1 MKITIFGA
9 GYVGLSLA
17 ALFLDSHEVSIVE
30 TDLSKIKKLKQKIS
44 PLEDADIQ
52 DILKN
57 SKKNLQVYSKI
68 PKENKTDLIVLCLPT
83 NYDSKSNNF
92 DTSIIE
98 SAVKLLLQDTTNT
111 APILIKSTVPV
122 GFTDLLNKKLDT
134 NRIYFS
140 PEFLREGSSLKDN
153 LYPSRIIVGGED
165 ANSKMIGELFFSAAK
180 NKPELIYMGNTEAES
195 VKLFS
200 NTYLAL
206 RVAFFN
212 ELDSYCMNKNIDAD
226 LVVKGVSSDERIGN
240 FYNNPSFGYGGY
252 CLPKDTKQ
260 MLANYE
266 NIPQNLIKAIV
277 ESNSTRKDV
286 IAEYIGKLD
295 NKTIGVYRMVMKE
308 GSDNIRDSSIQGVI
322 KRLNAKGNKI
332 LIYEPLLCPKQGYYG
347 IEVTHD
353 LQRLKNESTIIITNR
368 MSEQLLDVEE
378 KIFTRSIFDID

>member
-30 TDLSKIKKLKQKIS
+30 KDIAKIDKLKKRIS
-44 PLEDADIQ
+44 PIDDKEIESV
-52 DILKN
+52 LKN
-57 SKKNLQVYSKI
+57 SKNNLEIFSDFPHKL
-68 PKENKTDLIVLCLPT
+68 ESDLIILCLPT
-83 NYDSKSNNF
+83 NYDQEANNF
-92 DTSIIE
+92 DTSVIE
-98 SAVKLLLQDTTNT
+98 NVVQKLLQNK
-111 APILIKSTVPV
+111 ANSSPILIKSTVPV
-122 GFTDLLNKKLDT
+122 GFTDSLNKSLNT
-134 NRIYFS
+134 NRVYFS
-140 PEFLREGSSLKDN
+140 PEFLREGSSLTDN
-153 LYPSRIIVGGED
+153 FFPSRVIVGGED
-165 ANSKMIGELFFSAAK
+165 DTSKMIGSLFASAAK
-180 NKPELIYMGNTEAES
+180 NNPELMFMGNTEAES

-212 ELDSYCMNKNIDAD
+212 ELDSYCMNKEIDAIS
-226 LVVKGVSSDERIGN
+226 VVKGVSSDERIGN

-286 IAEYIGKLD
+286 IAEYIGKLEH
-295 NKTIGVYRMVMKE
+295 KTIGVYRMVMKE

-322 KRLNAKGNKI
+322 KRLNAKGNNI
-332 LIYEPLLCPKQGYYG
+332 LIYEPLLCNKLGYFG

-353 LQRLKNESTIIITNR
+353 LQRLKKESNIIISNR
-368 MSEQLLDVEE
+368 MSEQLLDVKE
-378 KIFTRSIFDID
+378 KIFTRSIFDTD